1 MKFDSHLI
9 TGVLLGIAGGLHFS
23 AQLTPYAGII
33 LIVGVVLFLKPYV
46 K

>member
-9 TGVLLGIAGGLHFS
+9 TGVLLGVAAGLHFT

-33 LIVGVVLFLKPYV
+33 LIVGTVMFLRPYV